1 MQRQLDRVRP
11 PRERLEEKLIYIPN
25 ARFTKVASLGFHAV
39 LADLLWARAVVYFG
53 EHYLT
58 DKDYS
63 WLYRILDAVTTLDPK
78 NILAYRF
85 GGSLLALEQQ
95 DVEKSIALL
104 EKGIQNNPG
113 EDWRLYFLLG
123 FDYFYFIRDH
133 VSAAKYLEI
142 ASRMP
147 GHPKYLPR
155 LAARMYAKAEDLDT
169 ALRFLE
175 EMYMQY
181 DDQKVKSA
189 IAERI
194 SILVIKKQVRLLQD
208 AVEKYKEIY
217 GEYPRELE
225 ALVHT
230 ELIRELPPV
239 YEGGSYVIDPDT
251 GKVDWVSESI
261 PQWP

>member
-25 ARFTKVASLGFHAV
+25 ARFTKAASLGFHAV
-39 LADLLWARAVVYFG
+39 LADLLWVRAVVYFG

-58 DKDYS
+58 DEDYS

-104 EKGIQNNPG
+104 EKGIRNNPG

-123 FDYFYFIRDH
+123 FDYFYFLKDYT
-133 VSAAKYLEI
+133 SAAKYLEI
-142 ASRMP
+142 ASKMP
-147 GHPKYLPR
+147 GHPRYLPR
-155 LAARMYAKAEDLDT
+155 LAARMYARAEDLGT
-169 ALRFLE
+169 AIEFLK
-175 EMYMQY
+175 EMYLQY

-194 SILVIKKQVRLLQD
+194 SILVAKKQVRLLQD
-208 AVEKYKEIY
+208 AVDKYKEVY
-217 GEYPRELE
+217 GKYPRELE

-230 ELIRELPPV
+230 ELIRKLPV
-239 YEGGSYVIDPDT
+239 NEGGRYVIDPDT
-251 GKVDWVSESI
+251 GKVDWVSRSI